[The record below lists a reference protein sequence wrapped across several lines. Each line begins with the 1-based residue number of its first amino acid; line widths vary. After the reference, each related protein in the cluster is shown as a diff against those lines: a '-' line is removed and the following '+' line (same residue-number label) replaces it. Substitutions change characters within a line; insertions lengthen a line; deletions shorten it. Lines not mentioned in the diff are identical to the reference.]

1 MRNHLI
7 VTLDTLRQAHH
18 ANPLPDWA
26 VRRARLKALRCLVIE
41 QGTAL
46 AEAIDADFQG
56 RAAEETQLLEL
67 VPTLTGI
74 DHALKHGRRWMR
86 TQHGRASRWFWPA
99 RTEQRPRPKGVVGIL
114 VPWNYPLYLA
124 LGPLTDALA
133 AGNRVMLKLSEH
145 TPRTSALL
153 ARLLPE
159 YLKDGS
165 VAVVEGDAEV
175 ARAFAALAFDH
186 LLFTGSTRV
195 GHAVMK
201 AAAEHLVPVTL
212 ELGGKSPALI
222 APDADFE
229 RAVERI
235 VYGKSVNAGQTCIAP
250 DYVLL
255 PRDRVE
261 DFIAAARRAF
271 GHLYPRFAENEQYS
285 AIINDGHLQRLM
297 KLRAEAEAG
306 GARSHPLARVGRG
319 RRMPLTVLSE
329 VEPGSALMRE
339 EIFGPLLPLVPYDH
353 LDEAIDYIR
362 ARPHPLA
369 LYVFTSRRDSLE
381 RVLSTCSAGGVTVN
395 DTLFHIAQHSLP
407 FGGVGASGMGAY
419 HGRAGFETFSHTL
432 PILRQSRRTGTALL
446 RPPYGR
452 GFSVM
457 RRLLLR

>member
-1 MRNHLI
+1 MPNHLTA
-7 VTLDTLRQAHH
+7 TLDTLRKAQQ

-26 VRRARLKALRCLVIE
+26 LRRARLTALRRLVVE

-86 TQHGRASRWFWPA
+86 TRHGRASRWFWPA
-99 RTEQRPRPKGVVGIL
+99 RTEQRPQPKGVVGIL

-124 LGPLTDALA
+124 LGPLTDALV

-255 PRDRVE
+255 PRDRVD
-261 DFIAAARRAF
+261 DFIATARRAF

-306 GARSHPLARVGRG
+306 GATSHPLARVGRG
-319 RRMPLTVLSE
+319 RRMPLTLATDVD
-329 VEPGSALMRE
+329 PGSALMRE
-339 EIFGPLLPLVPYDH
+339 EIFGPLLPLVPYDS
-353 LDEAIDYIR
+353 LDEAIAYIR
-362 ARPHPLA
+362 ARVHPLA
-369 LYVFTSRRDSLE
+369 LYLFATRRDSLE

-419 HGRAGFETFSHTL
+419 HGRVGFETFSHTL
-432 PILRQSRRTGTALL
+432 PILRQARRTGTALL
-446 RPPYGR
+446 RHPYGR
-452 GFSVM
+452 WFGFM